1 MMVTEPILGWARW
14 AGCWLLAGTVACQG
28 GSGGETDPEGMVPVA
43 RVHQSY
49 LYQKDLASVLG
60 QAPSRADSANVV
72 QRYID
77 SWVKKQLLFYEAD
90 RKAKLD
96 KDELELRVR
105 EYRYQLLTY
114 AYQKQYLDEKLD
126 TVVTEA
132 QISEYYTQN
141 TTNFELKQDI
151 VKGLLLAV
159 PEEAPNLAKA
169 RQWLRSGNPDDL
181 DALKSYAYTY
191 AGDPR
196 LSDSTWVDIGS
207 LVSGSPF
214 AEQDPRS
221 LLAKNRTAEA
231 KANGRVYLLKI
242 MDYKIADQLS
252 PLEFVR
258 AQIADIIINRRKMEL
273 QRQMEDQL
281 MEEAQKN
288 KDFEILA
295 KQP

>member
-1 MMVTEPILGWARW
+1 MKVTELILGRVHWAW
-14 AGCWLLAGTVACQG
+14 GWLLAGAVACQSDS
-28 GSGGETDPEGMVPVA
+28 GSGADPQEMVPVA

-49 LYQKDLASVLG
+49 LYQKDLAGVLE
-60 QAPSRADSANVV
+60 QAASREDSANVV

-114 AYQKQYLDEKLD
+114 AYQKQYLDERLD
-126 TVVTEA
+126 TVVTDA
-132 QISEYYTQN
+132 QINEYYTHN

-159 PEEAPNLAKA
+159 PEGAPNLAKA

-191 AGDPR
+191 AGAPR
-196 LSDSTWVDIGS
+196 LSDSTWIDIGS

-214 AEQDPRS
+214 AEQDPRG
-221 LLAKNRTAEA
+221 LLAKNRTAEV
-231 KANGRVYLLKI
+231 KADGTVYLLRI
-242 MDYKIADQLS
+242 LDYKIADQLS

-258 AQIADIIINRRKMEL
+258 GQIADIIINRRKMEL

>member
-1 MMVTEPILGWARW
+1 MKVNKLILGRGHWAW
-14 AGCWLLAGTVACQG
+14 GWLLAGAVACQSDPG
-28 GSGGETDPEGMVPVA
+28 GGADQEEMVPVA

-49 LYQKDLASVLG
+49 LYQKDLAGVLE
-60 QAPSRADSANVV
+60 QAASREDSANVV

-77 SWVKKQLLFYEAD
+77 SWIKKQLLFYEAD

-114 AYQKQYLDEKLD
+114 AYQKQYLDERLD

-132 QISEYYTQN
+132 QINEYYTQN

-191 AGDPR
+191 AGAPR
-196 LSDSTWVDIGS
+196 LSDSSWIDIGS

-231 KANGRVYLLKI
+231 KADGTIYLLKVL
-242 MDYKIADQLS
+242 DYKIADQLS

-258 AQIADIIINRRKMEL
+258 GQIADIIINHRKMEL